1 MDTSP
6 HSIARPTLYIDH
18 PATLTAQAR
27 RGEIPLRGVYCGMA
41 GHTRHGSEG
50 RVSALAPHYADVL
63 DVLAGRL
70 PLDLYARLC
79 LAKWASADIRPG
91 ALLCDID
98 DGDPFE
104 GIGVNPARILRDGA
118 GLFCECARPGSPS
131 RRHPC
136 HRELWPLVLVPA
148 GWDVVL
154 YGNRLTDGV
163 NPAPHVIHATT
174 GAPYAPAA
182 YGWPNTETPR

>member
-1 MDTSP
+1 MSADTT
-6 HSIARPTLYIDH
+6 IAVTRPTLYIDH

-27 RGEIPLRGVYCGMA
+27 RREVQLRGLYCGMA
-41 GHTRHGSEG
+41 GFSRHGSEG

-63 DVLAGRL
+63 DVLAGHL
-70 PLDLYARLC
+70 PFDPYARLC
-79 LAKWASADIRPG
+79 RAKWGEADLRPG
-91 ALLCDID
+91 YLLTEY
-98 DGDPFE
+98 GATVP
-104 GIGVNPARILRDGA
+104 DGA
-118 GLFCECARPGSPS
+118 GLYCECARPGSKF

-154 YGNRLTDGV
+154 YGNRLTNSK

-174 GAPYAPAA
+174 GNPYDPAA
-182 YGWPNTETPR
+182 YGWPT